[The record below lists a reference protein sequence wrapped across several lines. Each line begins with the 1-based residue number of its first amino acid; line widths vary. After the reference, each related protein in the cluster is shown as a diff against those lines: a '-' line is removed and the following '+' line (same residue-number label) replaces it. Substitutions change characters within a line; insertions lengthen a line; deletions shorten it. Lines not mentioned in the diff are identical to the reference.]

1 MSQTEKKG
9 PAQNLNN
16 PFTITFFKCGNGTIC
31 IVSIVSSDGKTQV
44 FGNGIGKIVPV
55 NRITKKGDVLTPEEN
70 RKQYTLHLENGNWNV
85 SLDGICVHT
94 FNEIFGLPAE
104 ITHLENVSFRQF
116 KYVPT
121 ADDETTTEFTQLL
134 GQHVSAYPDRFC
146 LKDPAEQMEIRD
158 GGIKVRIPQPNFD
171 LIKQLLIRFGVST
184 CSFVE
189 HLFNGSENGVCRGD
203 ADLYVLDAKQAELI
217 IEILTEL
224 GFVKDSTD
232 KSNDNTFRI
241 YLDVLCQKFSG
252 EAIMPNF
259 DLTEGSVPANYYI
272 ELEIKIATEFQK
284 AYESNCSG
292 FFLGLLLS
300 HYFKI
305 TNSGIW
311 LKHGCCDIR
320 INVDSF
326 DDFLKKLGINLDGIR
341 TTHEFIEQ
349 LLTSPLISELMNVDD
364 ILRLYKNIMGDE
376 KTKHT
381 SKPLRQWLHLLI
393 CGLKERFPDQFS
405 SLRSKLEEKMFQDE
419 KSGQTIPV
427 WRVLLFVSNQGSE
440 FEIQMEKGV
449 LFIKRSEKNLF
460 ISTGYDKNSLI
471 FSEKEMKSD
480 SGEKPI
486 PESMKVCSRIF
497 KLLKNYFDYLKE
509 INTPRPVIELFI
521 DALRCRSEVGS
532 HLGEVGS
539 ELMKKIRDELMKPL
553 YPVIETMPAS
563 MTGILYGVVMK
574 NLKHAVID
582 FPHFEK
588 FCVKMHG
595 LRGDYNDFVI
605 RMMNHEIFSEY
616 FSSIT
621 KAALLLELSHEEDNQ
636 MRGEI
641 YDDSIRNIEK
651 LCLELVSLW
660 SIFHNS
666 TVYWEEKRNQDF
678 HIPSNTYHEKTSDW
692 RLYYLGT
699 SVLGEASFDSLPS
712 KGKKQKG
719 KQQSKQVLEE
729 RPHEKPDLEEKPQ
742 ANPVLEEKPQEK
754 PDLEEKPQANPDLE
768 EKLQGKPVHVFMD
781 GQTGVV
787 FTMPI
792 AE

>member
-1 MSQTEKKG
+1 MSQTEKKD

-16 PFTITFFKCGNGTIC
+16 PSTITFFKCGNGTII
-31 IVSIVSSDGKTQV
+31 IVSIVLPDGKTHV
-44 FGNGIGKIVPV
+44 FGNGIGTIVPM
-55 NRITKKGDVLTPEEN
+55 NRITKKGDVPTPEEN
-70 RKQYTLHLENGNWNV
+70 RKQYTLHLENGVWNV
-85 SLDGICVHT
+85 YLDGTHVHT
-94 FNEIFGLPAE
+94 FNEIFGLPDG
-104 ITHLENVSFRQF
+104 ISSLENISFHQF

-121 ADDETTTEFTQLL
+121 ADDERTEQFRQLL
-134 GQHVSAYPDRFC
+134 GQLVSAYPDRFC
-146 LKDPAEQMEIRD
+146 LEDPAKQMEVRE
-158 GGIKVRIPQPNFD
+158 GGMKVRIPQSIFN
-171 LIKQLLIRFGVST
+171 LLKQHLIRFGVST

-189 HLFNGSENGVCRGD
+189 HLENGSENCVFRGD
-203 ADLYVLDAKQAELI
+203 MDLYVLDAKEAERI
-217 IEILTEL
+217 IAILTTL

-259 DLTEGSVPANYYI
+259 DLTEGSYPAQYYI
-272 ELEIKIATEFQK
+272 EVEIKIATEFQK
-284 AYESNCSG
+284 AYESNCLG
-292 FFLGLLLS
+292 YFLGLLLNR
-300 HYFKI
+300 YFKI
-305 TNSGIW
+305 SISGVW
-311 LKHGCCDIR
+311 LKHGCGEIPLS
-320 INVDSF
+320 VASF
-326 DDFLKKLGINLDGIR
+326 DDFLKRLEINLDGIR
-341 TTHEFIEQ
+341 TTSEFIER
-349 LLTSPLISELMNVDD
+349 LLASPLISELMNVDD

-393 CGLKERFPDQFS
+393 CGLKERFPDRFS
-405 SLRSKLEEKMFQDE
+405 SLRSKLVQGTNIDE
-419 KSGQTIPV
+419 LSGQEFPV

-449 LFIKRSEKNLF
+449 LFIKHSEKNLF
-460 ISTGYDKNSLI
+460 ISIRDDKNLLI

-509 INTPRPVIELFI
+509 INTPRQVIELFI

-539 ELMKKIRDELMKPL
+539 ELMKKICEELMKPL
-553 YPVIETMPAS
+553 YPVVKTQPAS
-563 MTGILYGVVMK
+563 MTGPVYGVLMK
-574 NLKHAVID
+574 ELQPAVID
-582 FPHFEK
+582 FSHFEK

-595 LRGDYNDFVI
+595 LSVDYKDYVI

-621 KAALLLELSHEEDNQ
+621 NATSLLELSHEEDKQ
-636 MRGEI
+636 MRGKI
-641 YDDSIRNIEK
+641 YDDSIRNIEQ

-666 TVYWEEKRNQDF
+666 NIYWEEKGNQDF
-678 HIPSNTYHEKTSDW
+678 HIPSNTYHEMTSDW
-692 RLYYLGT
+692 RPYYLGK
-699 SVLGEASFDSLPS
+699 SVLVEEDPSDSS
-712 KGKKQKG
+712 AVGGKKQKKKQQS

-729 RPHEKPDLEEKPQ
+729 RP
-742 ANPVLEEKPQEK
+742 
-754 PDLEEKPQANPDLE
+754 
-768 EKLQGKPVHVFMD
+768 QGKPVHVFRNVQSD
-781 GQTGVV
+781 VV

>member
-1 MSQTEKKG
+1 MSQTEKKD
-9 PAQNLNN
+9 PAPKALNN
-16 PFTITFFKCGNGTIC
+16 SIITYIDFGNGIIY
-31 IVSIVSSDGKTQV
+31 IVSIVSSDGQTNI
-44 FGNGIGKIVPV
+44 FGNGIGTIVPM
-55 NRITKKGDVLTPEEN
+55 NRITKKKGDTPTPVGN
-70 RKQYTLHLENGNWNV
+70 QKQYTFHLENGKWNV

-94 FNEIFGLPAE
+94 FDEIFGLPAE

-146 LKDPAEQMEIRD
+146 LEDPAEQMEIRV
-158 GGIKVRIPQPNFD
+158 GGIKVRIPQPIFN
-171 LIKQLLIRFGVST
+171 LLKQLLIRFGVSM

-189 HLFNGSENGVCRGD
+189 HLENGSKNHVCRGD
-203 ADLYVLDAKQAELI
+203 MDLYVLDAEQVKHI
-217 IEILTEL
+217 IAILTTL

-376 KTKHT
+376 KMKHT
-381 SKPLRQWLHLLI
+381 SKPLREWLHLI
-393 CGLKERFPDQFS
+393 FCGLKKRFPYQFS
-405 SLRSKLEEKMFQDE
+405 SLRFELVQGTNIDE
-419 KSGQTIPV
+419 LSGQEFPV

-449 LFIKRSEKNLF
+449 LFIKHSEKNLF

-509 INTPRPVIELFI
+509 INTPRQVIELFI

-539 ELMKKIRDELMKPL
+539 ELMKKICEELMKPL
-553 YPVIETMPAS
+553 YPVVKTQPAS
-563 MTGILYGVVMK
+563 MTGPVYGVLMK
-574 NLKHAVID
+574 ELQPAVID
-582 FPHFEK
+582 FSHFEK

-595 LRGDYNDFVI
+595 LSVDYKDYVI

-621 KAALLLELSHEEDNQ
+621 NATSLLELSHEEDKQ
-636 MRGEI
+636 MRGKI
-641 YDDSIRNIEK
+641 YDDSIRNIEQ

-666 TVYWEEKRNQDF
+666 NIYWEEKGNQDF
-678 HIPSNTYHEKTSDW
+678 HIPSNTYHEMTSDW
-692 RLYYLGT
+692 RPYYLGK
-699 SVLGEASFDSLPS
+699 SVLVEEDPSDSS
-712 KGKKQKG
+712 AVGGKKQKK
-719 KQQSKQVLEE
+719 KQQSKQQSKPVLEE
-729 RPHEKPDLEEKPQ
+729 RPQGKP
-742 ANPVLEEKPQEK
+742 V
-754 PDLEEKPQANPDLE
+754 LEEKPQANPDLE
-768 EKLQGKPVHVFMD
+768 EKLQGNPVHVFMN
-781 GQTGVV
+781 GQFGVV